1 MQPVEHKLKF
11 KVKILLKRAT
21 TGKFETT
28 DDPLQFK
35 ANNPN
40 NLLSKVGETVPTL
53 DDSGF
58 S

>member
-1 MQPVEHKLKF
+1 MEHKLKF
-11 KVKILLKRAT
+11 QVKILLKRAT